1 MLSHLQVRD
10 FAIIESV
17 EVEFNRGLTVLTGET
32 GAGKSILVDALE
44 LLAGGRAGADAVRA
58 GADKADI
65 TAIIDI
71 SSSGAA
77 LRGLLEE
84 HSISHEDE
92 LILRRVIGGDGRSRA
107 WLNGQMVPLQVL
119 RQVAELLFD
128 IHGQH
133 EFQSLVRPATQRT
146 LLDTY
151 GQLENLTSQVR
162 AEHSVWLALM
172 NRGVELEAAASDR
185 HTRLDLLR
193 HHVQELDALQLKPGE
208 AEALVEERGRIM
220 HHGRLVE
227 AAGQALASL
236 YEDEGSSAHS
246 LIARS
251 ISALRVAGGLD
262 ARLEPLAA
270 LLDEAA
276 LRVKDASQALTQ
288 YLDTLEV
295 DEERQDAIERRLA
308 AIEDVARKHRVPAAE
323 LPQRLATLTSDL
335 SSLEN
340 SAADLATVRG
350 QLATALTRYQEL
362 ARQLSAARGTAAK
375 ALAKDVS
382 ARMQELGMSGG
393 RFVVEILPLS
403 GAEPSPH
410 GIDQV
415 EFRVTTNPGSPP
427 RAVAKVASGG
437 ELARLSLA
445 VQVACANTGTPC
457 MVFDEVDAGIGGSV
471 AEIVGRELRSLARS
485 GQVLC
490 VTHLPQVAAQG
501 HRHLRVSKLSNGRN
515 VRTSV
520 TPLEGDAR
528 VEEIARMLGGVE
540 ITPRARAHALD
551 MLMRIESAEST
562 NTLERP
568 QIDGQLAAKTGA
580 VEVSLESTG
589 RLPAAVRRRGSS
601 ARDQS

>member
-1 MLSHLQVRD
+1 MLRHLQVRD

-58 GADKADI
+58 GAEKADI

-71 SSSGAA
+71 SGSGAA

-151 GQLENLTSQVR
+151 GQLESLTSQVR

-172 NRGVELEAAASDR
+172 NRSVELEAAASDR
-185 HTRLDLLR
+185 HSRLDLLR

-208 AEALVEERGRIM
+208 AEALVEERGRIV

-227 AAGQALASL
+227 AAGQALAAL

-262 ARLEPLAA
+262 ARLEPLAT
-270 LLDEAA
+270 LLDEAG

-323 LPQRLATLTSDL
+323 LPQRLGALTGDL
-335 SSLEN
+335 ASLEN

-350 QLATALTRYQEL
+350 QLATALTRYHEL
-362 ARQLSAARGTAAK
+362 ARQLSAARGTAAR

-382 ARMQELGMSGG
+382 ARMQELGMNGG
-393 RFVVEILPLS
+393 RFVVELTPLS

-415 EFRVTTNPGSPP
+415 EFRVTTNPGAPP

-471 AEIVGRELRSLARS
+471 AEIVGRELRTLARS
-485 GQVLC
+485 SQVLC

-501 HRHLRVSKLSNGRN
+501 HRHLRVSKLNNGRS

-520 TPLEGDAR
+520 APLEGDAR
-528 VEEIARMLGGVE
+528 VEEVARMLGGVE

-551 MLMRIESAEST
+551 MLMRIEAAEST

-568 QIDGQLAAKTGA
+568 QIDAQIAARSGDA
-580 VEVSLESTG
+580 PVNIESTG
-589 RLPAAVRRRGSS
+589 RLPAAVRRRSNGV
-601 ARDQS
+601 RDQS